1 MLRLF
6 VALELPNRLR
16 ERLNLFRVG
25 VRGARWVGPENYHMT
40 LRFIGEVEE
49 HTAHDI
55 DAALSTVHAPSFQV
69 RLSGLGS
76 FDGQGKARALWVG
89 AERNDDLVHLRD
101 KIESALVRAGLAP
114 ERKSKFIPHVTLA
127 RFRDT
132 PRDRVADLI
141 AAYNTFS
148 ADPFVVEH
156 FTLFRSFTGNEAAHY
171 EPLAEYPLAGS
182 EASLFT

>member
-25 VRGARWVGPENYHMT
+25 LRGARWVSPANYHMT

-55 DAALSTVHAPSFQV
+55 DAALCTVHVPAFSL
-69 RLSGLGS
+69 RLAGIGA
-76 FDGQGKARALWVG
+76 FGGEGKARSLWVG
-89 AERNDDLVHLRD
+89 TERNDDLLHLRD
-101 KIESALVRAGLAP
+101 KIESALVRIGLAP
-114 ERKSKFIPHVTLA
+114 ERKSKFVPHVTLA
-127 RFRDT
+127 RLRDT
-132 PRDRVADLI
+132 PRDRLADLI
-141 AAYNTFS
+141 ATYNTFV
-148 ADPFVVEH
+148 AEPFVAEH

-171 EPLAEYPLAGS
+171 EPLAEYPLEGS
-182 EASLFT
+182 EASLFA